1 LQKKWKINV
10 ELNPVF
16 INNKIIVVTADW
28 KIVALDAETGNL
40 IWKLQSDFMP
50 SRRGMVV
57 ENDKKSNLENLF
69 IPIGSVVY
77 KINAKNGKVVKKFG
91 KNGFVKAFTLVAPI
105 IYKNKI
111 IIVSKHKLFI
121 FNKNTGEFI
130 DKIEIHPKGIN
141 YYGGIV
147 WGGAALDKNK
157 GIVYVNTGNPKPA
170 LLGVSRP
177 GNNKRSN
184 SVVAIDLN
192 KGKIIWDFQEVS
204 HDLWDFDIPSPPIIH
219 NLVIDEKIYEVV
231 ISVTKTGNTIILDR
245 NNGKPIFDIT
255 YKKAP
260 RSKIY
265 NEITAPFQIYINKPE
280 RFSKIEYAI
289 EDIDKL
295 SQESRNEI
303 INILK
308 KSNYGWFETPSFE
321 KNLITFGLHGGAL
334 WSGATIDPKN
344 QHLYIP
350 VNNIPWILKNL
361 ILSSETYT
369 SFPDKLKDHHKVY
382 INKCSSCHGKKRNG
396 LRSKRGE
403 KLVKHIPSLVG
414 FYLTQNKSGN
424 FDSLKK
430 INDKHKK
437 LDLTSKELEKLK
449 KLFKWWD
456 EKLQKNDEI
465 TFRRLWHVFETKDGL
480 PASNPPWG
488 YIAKLDLVNGKIL
501 FKSPVGYKNINGKR
515 EKIGTANYGGVALNG
530 AGILFFTGTEDSMVY
545 AIDANNGKEL
555 WSYKMKAAGSAPP
568 IIFNLSGKQYVSFVS
583 TGGIFHNFKEKD
595 STIYTFTILD

>member
-1 LQKKWKINV
+1 
-10 ELNPVF
+10 VF

-69 IPIGSVVY
+69 MPIGNVVY

-91 KNGFVKAFTLVAPI
+91 KNGFIKAFTLVAPI

-111 IIVSKHKLFI
+111 IIVGKHRIFI
-121 FNKNTGEFI
+121 FNKNTGEFV

-157 GIVYVNTGNPKPA
+157 GIVYVNTGNPQPP
-170 LLGVSRP
+170 LRGVTRP

-192 KGKIIWDFQEVS
+192 MRKIIWDFQEVS

-219 NLVIDEKIYEVV
+219 NLVIDDKIYEVV

-260 RSKIY
+260 KSKNY
-265 NEITAPFQIYINKPE
+265 EEITAPFQIYMKKPE
-280 RFSKIEYAI
+280 RFSKIEYVI

-295 SQESRNEI
+295 PKESRNEI
-303 INILK
+303 INILE

-334 WSGATIDPKN
+334 WSGATIDPVN
-344 QHLYIP
+344 QHLFIP

-361 ILSSETYT
+361 IVSNEAYT
-369 SFPDKLKDHHKVY
+369 SFPDKLNDHHRVY

-437 LDLTSKELEKLK
+437 LGLSPEELEKLK

-456 EKLQKNDEI
+456 AKLQKNDEI
-465 TFRRLWHVFETKDGL
+465 GFGRLWHVFETKDGL

-501 FKSPVGYKNINGKR
+501 FKSPVGYMKINGKR
-515 EKIGTANYGGVALNG
+515 EKIGTANYGGAALNG
-530 AGILFFTGTEDSMVY
+530 AGILFFTGTEDSMAY
-545 AIDANNGKEL
+545 AIDANNGEEL

-568 IIFNLSGKQYVSFVS
+568 IIFNLNGKQYVSFVS
-583 TGGIFHNFKEKD
+583 SGGIFHNFKEKD
-595 STIYTFTILD
+595 STIYTFTILDF